1 MTTKTRLGVAAI
13 AASLAFVL
21 AACSGGSPSGA
32 ATSGTTSG
40 TTTARSTGSPASI
53 SASASATA
61 TFNDA
66 DVAFAQLMIVHHQG
80 AIQMADLAPSRA
92 QNQDVL
98 ALAARI
104 KAAQAPEIDQM
115 TSWLTAWGAAP
126 SMMSG
131 SATSGMGG
139 MDMGGMDMGGT
150 TSAAE
155 SSAMSMPGMMS
166 GDQMQ
171 QLESASGAAF
181 ASRMN
186 ARICD
191 SSTGSGTDPCAST
204 ASWNAR
210 TSNFAPSAASASRRR
225 RMIVISPSLKL
236 RAWPGQLM

>member
-21 AACSGGSPSGA
+21 AACSGGNPSGA

-40 TTTARSTGSPASI
+40 TTSARSTSSPASI

-61 TFNDA
+61 TATATFNDA
-66 DVAFAQLMIVHHQG
+66 DVAFAQMMIVHHQG

-181 ASRMN
+181 DKM
-186 ARICD
+186 
-191 SSTGSGTDPCAST
+191 
-204 ASWNAR
+204 
-210 TSNFAPSAASASRRR
+210 FLEL
-225 RMIVISPSLKL
+225 MIVHHQGAIEMAETEIADGSNPEAVALAQKIKSDQTAEIAEIQALL
-236 RAWPGQLM
+236 QTL

>member
-21 AACSGGSPSGA
+21 AACSGGNPSGA
-32 ATSGTTSG
+32 ATSGTTSD

-53 SASASATA
+53 SAGATA
-61 TFNDA
+61 TFNAA
-66 DVAFAQLMIVHHQG
+66 DVAFAQMMIVHHQG

-98 ALAARI
+98 ALASRI

-131 SATSGMGG
+131 AATSGMGG
-139 MDMGGMDMGGT
+139 MDHGGMDMGGT

-181 ASRMN
+181 DKM
-186 ARICD
+186 
-191 SSTGSGTDPCAST
+191 
-204 ASWNAR
+204 
-210 TSNFAPSAASASRRR
+210 FLEL
-225 RMIVISPSLKL
+225 MIVHHQGAVEMAETEIADGSNPEAVALAQKIKSDQTAEIAEIQALL
-236 RAWPGQLM
+236 QTL

>member
-53 SASASATA
+53 SAGATA
-61 TFNDA
+61 TFNAA
-66 DVAFAQLMIVHHQG
+66 DVAFAQMMIVHHQG

-98 ALAARI
+98 ALASRI

-131 SATSGMGG
+131 AATSGMGG
-139 MDMGGMDMGGT
+139 MDHGGMDMGGT

-181 ASRMN
+181 DKM
-186 ARICD
+186 
-191 SSTGSGTDPCAST
+191 
-204 ASWNAR
+204 
-210 TSNFAPSAASASRRR
+210 FLEL
-225 RMIVISPSLKL
+225 MIVHHQGAVEMAETEIADGSNPEAVALAQKIKSDQTAEIAEIQALL
-236 RAWPGQLM
+236 QTL

>member
-40 TTTARSTGSPASI
+40 TTRARSTSSPASI

-61 TFNDA
+61 TATATFNDA
-66 DVAFAQLMIVHHQG
+66 DVAFAQMMIVHHQG

-131 SATSGMGG
+131 STTSGTGGMDHGGMGG
-139 MDMGGMDMGGT
+139 A
-150 TSAAE
+150 TSAAG
-155 SSAMSMPGMMS
+155 SSMSMPGMMS

-181 ASRMN
+181 DKM
-186 ARICD
+186 
-191 SSTGSGTDPCAST
+191 
-204 ASWNAR
+204 
-210 TSNFAPSAASASRRR
+210 FLEL
-225 RMIVISPSLKL
+225 MIVHHQGAIEMAETEIADGSNPEAVALAQKIKSDQTAEIAEIQALL
-236 RAWPGQLM
+236 QTL

>member
-66 DVAFAQLMIVHHQG
+66 DVAFAQMMIVHHQG

-139 MDMGGMDMGGT
+139 MDHGGMGGA
-150 TSAAE
+150 TSAAG
-155 SSAMSMPGMMS
+155 SSMSMPGMMS

-181 ASRMN
+181 DKM
-186 ARICD
+186 
-191 SSTGSGTDPCAST
+191 
-204 ASWNAR
+204 
-210 TSNFAPSAASASRRR
+210 FLEL
-225 RMIVISPSLKL
+225 MIVHHQGAIEMAETEIADGSNPEAVALAQKIKSDQTAEIAEIQALL
-236 RAWPGQLM
+236 QTL

>member
-21 AACSGGSPSGA
+21 AACSGGNPSGA

-66 DVAFAQLMIVHHQG
+66 DVAFAQMMIVHHQG

-131 SATSGMGG
+131 STTSGTGGMDHGGMGG
-139 MDMGGMDMGGT
+139 A
-150 TSAAE
+150 TSAAG
-155 SSAMSMPGMMS
+155 SSMSMPGMMS

-181 ASRMN
+181 DKM
-186 ARICD
+186 
-191 SSTGSGTDPCAST
+191 
-204 ASWNAR
+204 
-210 TSNFAPSAASASRRR
+210 FLEL
-225 RMIVISPSLKL
+225 MIVHHQGAIEMAETEIADGSNPEAVALAQKIKSDQTAEIAEIQALL
-236 RAWPGQLM
+236 QTL

>member
-66 DVAFAQLMIVHHQG
+66 DVAFAQMMIVHHQG

-181 ASRMN
+181 DKM
-186 ARICD
+186 
-191 SSTGSGTDPCAST
+191 
-204 ASWNAR
+204 
-210 TSNFAPSAASASRRR
+210 FLEL
-225 RMIVISPSLKL
+225 MIVHHQGAVEMAETEIADGSNPEAVALAQKIKSDQTAEIAEIQALL
-236 RAWPGQLM
+236 QTL

>member
-1 MTTKTRLGVAAI
+1 MTTKTRLGVAAL
-13 AASLAFVL
+13 AASRAFVL

-66 DVAFAQLMIVHHQG
+66 DVAFAQMMIVHHQG

-98 ALAARI
+98 ALASRI

-115 TSWLTAWGAAP
+115 TSWLTAWGAAAP
-126 SMMSG
+126 SMMAG

-139 MDMGGMDMGGT
+139 MDHGGMDMGGT

-181 ASRMN
+181 DKM
-186 ARICD
+186 
-191 SSTGSGTDPCAST
+191 
-204 ASWNAR
+204 
-210 TSNFAPSAASASRRR
+210 FLEL
-225 RMIVISPSLKL
+225 MIVHHQGAIEMAETEIADGSNPEAVALAQKIKSDQTAEIAEIQALL
-236 RAWPGQLM
+236 QTL

>member
-40 TTTARSTGSPASI
+40 TTSARSTSSPASI

-61 TFNDA
+61 TATATFNDA
-66 DVAFAQLMIVHHQG
+66 DVAFAQMMIVHHQG

-131 SATSGMGG
+131 STTSGTGGMDHGGMGG
-139 MDMGGMDMGGT
+139 A
-150 TSAAE
+150 TSAAG
-155 SSAMSMPGMMS
+155 SSMSMPGMMS

-181 ASRMN
+181 DKM
-186 ARICD
+186 
-191 SSTGSGTDPCAST
+191 
-204 ASWNAR
+204 
-210 TSNFAPSAASASRRR
+210 FLEL
-225 RMIVISPSLKL
+225 MIVHHQGAIEMAETEIADGSNPEAVALAQKIKSDQTAEIAEIQALL
-236 RAWPGQLM
+236 QTL

>member
-66 DVAFAQLMIVHHQG
+66 DVAFAQMMIVHHQG

-131 SATSGMGG
+131 STTSGTGG
-139 MDMGGMDMGGT
+139 MDHGGMDMGGT

-181 ASRMN
+181 DKM
-186 ARICD
+186 
-191 SSTGSGTDPCAST
+191 
-204 ASWNAR
+204 
-210 TSNFAPSAASASRRR
+210 FLEL
-225 RMIVISPSLKL
+225 MIVHHQGAIEMAETEIADGSNPEAVALAQKIKSDQTAEIAEIQALL
-236 RAWPGQLM
+236 QTL

>member
-66 DVAFAQLMIVHHQG
+66 DVAFAQMMIVHHQG

-139 MDMGGMDMGGT
+139 MDMGGMDMGGMDMGGT

-181 ASRMN
+181 DKM
-186 ARICD
+186 
-191 SSTGSGTDPCAST
+191 
-204 ASWNAR
+204 
-210 TSNFAPSAASASRRR
+210 FLEL
-225 RMIVISPSLKL
+225 MIVHHQGAIEMAETEIADGSNPEAVALAQKIKSDQTAEIAEIQALL
-236 RAWPGQLM
+236 QTL

>member
-53 SASASATA
+53 SAAATA
-61 TFNDA
+61 TFNAA
-66 DVAFAQLMIVHHQG
+66 DVAFAQMMIVHHQG

-181 ASRMN
+181 DKM
-186 ARICD
+186 
-191 SSTGSGTDPCAST
+191 
-204 ASWNAR
+204 
-210 TSNFAPSAASASRRR
+210 FLEL
-225 RMIVISPSLKL
+225 MIVHHQGAVEMAETEIADGSNPEAVALAQKIKSDQTAEIAEIQALL
-236 RAWPGQLM
+236 QTL

>member
-66 DVAFAQLMIVHHQG
+66 DVAFAQMMIVHHQG

-115 TSWLTAWGAAP
+115 TSWLTAWGAAAP

-181 ASRMN
+181 DKM
-186 ARICD
+186 
-191 SSTGSGTDPCAST
+191 
-204 ASWNAR
+204 
-210 TSNFAPSAASASRRR
+210 FLEL
-225 RMIVISPSLKL
+225 MIVHHQGAVEMAETEIADGSNPEAVALAQKIKSDQTAEIAEIQALL
-236 RAWPGQLM
+236 QTL

>member
-1 MTTKTRLGVAAI
+1 M
-13 AASLAFVL
+13 
-21 AACSGGSPSGA
+21 
-32 ATSGTTSG
+32 
-40 TTTARSTGSPASI
+40 
-53 SASASATA
+53 
-61 TFNDA
+61 
-66 DVAFAQLMIVHHQG
+66 MIVHHQG

-139 MDMGGMDMGGT
+139 MDHGGMGGA
-150 TSAAE
+150 TSAAG
-155 SSAMSMPGMMS
+155 SSMSMPGMMS

-181 ASRMN
+181 DKM
-186 ARICD
+186 
-191 SSTGSGTDPCAST
+191 
-204 ASWNAR
+204 
-210 TSNFAPSAASASRRR
+210 FLEL
-225 RMIVISPSLKL
+225 MIVHHQGAIEMAETEIADGSNPEAVALAQKIKSDQTAEIAEIQALL
-236 RAWPGQLM
+236 QTL

>member
-66 DVAFAQLMIVHHQG
+66 DVAFAQMMIVHHQG

-131 SATSGMGG
+131 STTSGTGGMDHGGMGG
-139 MDMGGMDMGGT
+139 A
-150 TSAAE
+150 TSAAG
-155 SSAMSMPGMMS
+155 SSMSMPGMMS

-181 ASRMN
+181 DKM
-186 ARICD
+186 
-191 SSTGSGTDPCAST
+191 
-204 ASWNAR
+204 
-210 TSNFAPSAASASRRR
+210 FLEL
-225 RMIVISPSLKL
+225 MIVHHQGAIEMAETEIADGSNPEAVALAQKIKSDQTAEIAEIQALL
-236 RAWPGQLM
+236 QTL

>member
-21 AACSGGSPSGA
+21 AACSGGSQSGT
-32 ATSGTTSG
+32 ATSD

-53 SASASATA
+53 SAAATA
-61 TFNDA
+61 TFNAA
-66 DVAFAQLMIVHHQG
+66 DVAFAQMMIVHHQG

-98 ALAARI
+98 ALASRI

-115 TSWLTAWGAAP
+115 TSWLTAWGAAAP

-131 SATSGMGG
+131 SATSGTGG
-139 MDMGGMDMGGT
+139 MDHGGMDMGGT

-181 ASRMN
+181 DKM
-186 ARICD
+186 
-191 SSTGSGTDPCAST
+191 
-204 ASWNAR
+204 
-210 TSNFAPSAASASRRR
+210 FLEL
-225 RMIVISPSLKL
+225 MIVHHQGAVEMAETEIADGSNPEAVALAQKIKSDQTAEIAEIQALL
-236 RAWPGQLM
+236 QTL

>member
-61 TFNDA
+61 TFDDA
-66 DVAFAQLMIVHHQG
+66 DVAFAQMMIVHHQG

-181 ASRMN
+181 DKM
-186 ARICD
+186 
-191 SSTGSGTDPCAST
+191 
-204 ASWNAR
+204 
-210 TSNFAPSAASASRRR
+210 FLEL
-225 RMIVISPSLKL
+225 MIVHHQGAVEMAETEIADGSNPEAVALAQKIKSDQTAEIAEIQALL
-236 RAWPGQLM
+236 QTL

>member
-21 AACSGGSPSGA
+21 AACSGGNPSGA
-32 ATSGTTSG
+32 ATSGTTSD

-53 SASASATA
+53 SAGATA
-61 TFNDA
+61 TFNAA
-66 DVAFAQLMIVHHQG
+66 DVAFAQMMIVHHQG

-98 ALAARI
+98 ALASRI

-115 TSWLTAWGAAP
+115 TSWLTAWGAAAP

-131 SATSGMGG
+131 AATSGMGG
-139 MDMGGMDMGGT
+139 MDHGGMDMGGT

-181 ASRMN
+181 DKM
-186 ARICD
+186 
-191 SSTGSGTDPCAST
+191 
-204 ASWNAR
+204 
-210 TSNFAPSAASASRRR
+210 FLEL
-225 RMIVISPSLKL
+225 MIVHHQGAVEMAETEIADGSNPEAVALAQKIKSDQTAEIAEIQALL
-236 RAWPGQLM
+236 QTL

>member
-1 MTTKTRLGVAAI
+1 MTTKIRLGVAAI
-13 AASLAFVL
+13 AASLALVL
-21 AACSGGSPSGA
+21 AACSGASQSGT
-32 ATSGTTSG
+32 ATSGTTS
-40 TTTARSTGSPASI
+40 ARSTGSPTSI
-53 SASASATA
+53 SASATV

-66 DVAFAQLMIVHHQG
+66 DVAFAQMMIVHHQG

-115 TSWLTAWGAAP
+115 TAWLTAWGAAP

-139 MDMGGMDMGGT
+139 TAHGGMDMGGT
-150 TSAAE
+150 SSAAE
-155 SSAMSMPGMMS
+155 SSAVSMPGMMS

-181 ASRMN
+181 DKLFLELMVVHHQGAIEM
-186 ARICD
+186 AETEIAD
-191 SSTGSGTDPCAST
+191 GSNPEAVALAQKIKSDQT
-204 ASWNAR
+204 AEIAEMQALLQ
-210 TSNFAPSAASASRRR
+210 T
-225 RMIVISPSLKL
+225 L
-236 RAWPGQLM
+236 

>member
-66 DVAFAQLMIVHHQG
+66 DVAFAQMMIVHHQG

-115 TSWLTAWGAAP
+115 TSWLTAWGAAAP

-131 SATSGMGG
+131 SATSGMGGMDMGG

-181 ASRMN
+181 DKM
-186 ARICD
+186 
-191 SSTGSGTDPCAST
+191 
-204 ASWNAR
+204 
-210 TSNFAPSAASASRRR
+210 FLEL
-225 RMIVISPSLKL
+225 MIVHHQGAIEMAETEIADGSNPEAVALAQKIKSDQTAEIAEIQALL
-236 RAWPGQLM
+236 QTL

>member
-53 SASASATA
+53 SAAATA
-61 TFNDA
+61 TFNAA
-66 DVAFAQLMIVHHQG
+66 DVAFAQMMIVHHQG

-131 SATSGMGG
+131 SATSGTGG
-139 MDMGGMDMGGT
+139 MDHGGMDMGGT

-181 ASRMN
+181 DKM
-186 ARICD
+186 
-191 SSTGSGTDPCAST
+191 
-204 ASWNAR
+204 
-210 TSNFAPSAASASRRR
+210 FLEL
-225 RMIVISPSLKL
+225 MIVHHQGAIEMAETEIADGSNPEAVALAQKIKSDQTAEIAEIQALL
-236 RAWPGQLM
+236 QTL

>member
-21 AACSGGSPSGA
+21 AACSGGNPSGA

-40 TTTARSTGSPASI
+40 TTSARSTSSPASI

-61 TFNDA
+61 TATATFNDA
-66 DVAFAQLMIVHHQG
+66 DVAFAQMMIVHHQG

-115 TSWLTAWGAAP
+115 TSWLTAWGAAAP

-131 SATSGMGG
+131 SATSGTGG
-139 MDMGGMDMGGT
+139 MDHGGMDMGGT

-181 ASRMN
+181 DKM
-186 ARICD
+186 
-191 SSTGSGTDPCAST
+191 
-204 ASWNAR
+204 
-210 TSNFAPSAASASRRR
+210 FLEL
-225 RMIVISPSLKL
+225 MIVHHQGAVEMAETEIADGSNPEAVALAQKIKSDQTAEIAEIQALL
-236 RAWPGQLM
+236 QTL

>member
-21 AACSGGSPSGA
+21 AACSGGNPSGA

-40 TTTARSTGSPASI
+40 TTSARSTGSPASI
-53 SASASATA
+53 SASAAA

-66 DVAFAQLMIVHHQG
+66 DVAFAQMMIVHHQG

-115 TSWLTAWGAAP
+115 TSWLTAWGAAAP

-139 MDMGGMDMGGT
+139 MDHGGMDMGGT
-150 TSAAE
+150 TSVAE
-155 SSAMSMPGMMS
+155 SSVSMPGMMS

-171 QLESASGAAF
+171 QLEASGAAF
-181 ASRMN
+181 DKM
-186 ARICD
+186 
-191 SSTGSGTDPCAST
+191 
-204 ASWNAR
+204 
-210 TSNFAPSAASASRRR
+210 FLEL
-225 RMIVISPSLKL
+225 MIVHHQGAVEMAETEIADGSNPEAVALAQKIKSDQTAEIAEIQALL
-236 RAWPGQLM
+236 QTL

>member
-66 DVAFAQLMIVHHQG
+66 DVAFAQMMIVHHQG

-115 TSWLTAWGAAP
+115 TSWLTAWGAAAP

-131 SATSGMGG
+131 SATSGTGG
-139 MDMGGMDMGGT
+139 MDHGGMDMGGT

-181 ASRMN
+181 DKM
-186 ARICD
+186 
-191 SSTGSGTDPCAST
+191 
-204 ASWNAR
+204 
-210 TSNFAPSAASASRRR
+210 FLEL
-225 RMIVISPSLKL
+225 MIVHHQGAVEMAETEIADGSNPEAVALAQKIKSDQTAEIAEIQALL
-236 RAWPGQLM
+236 QTL

>member
-21 AACSGGSPSGA
+21 AACSGGTQSA
-32 ATSGTTSG
+32 TATSGTTS
-40 TTTARSTGSPASI
+40 ARSTDSSASI
-53 SASASATA
+53 SAGATA

-66 DVAFAQLMIVHHQG
+66 DVAFAQMMIVHHQG

-98 ALAARI
+98 ALASRI

-115 TSWLTAWGAAP
+115 TSWLTAWGAAAP

-139 MDMGGMDMGGT
+139 MDHGGGMDMGGT

-155 SSAMSMPGMMS
+155 SSVSMPGMMS
-166 GDQMQ
+166 EDQMQ

-181 ASRMN
+181 DQM
-186 ARICD
+186 
-191 SSTGSGTDPCAST
+191 
-204 ASWNAR
+204 
-210 TSNFAPSAASASRRR
+210 FLEL
-225 RMIVISPSLKL
+225 MIVHHQGAIEMAETEIADGSNPEAVALAQKIKSDQTAEIAEIQALL
-236 RAWPGQLM
+236 QTL

>member
-1 MTTKTRLGVAAI
+1 MATKTRLGVAAI

-21 AACSGGSPSGA
+21 AACSGGSQSGT
-32 ATSGTTSG
+32 ATSD

-53 SASASATA
+53 SAAATA
-61 TFNDA
+61 TFNAA
-66 DVAFAQLMIVHHQG
+66 DVAFAQMMIVHHQG

-139 MDMGGMDMGGT
+139 MDMGGMDMGGMDMGGT

-181 ASRMN
+181 DKM
-186 ARICD
+186 
-191 SSTGSGTDPCAST
+191 
-204 ASWNAR
+204 
-210 TSNFAPSAASASRRR
+210 FLEL
-225 RMIVISPSLKL
+225 MIVHHQGAVEMAETEIADGSNPEAVALAQKIKSDQTAEIAEIQALL
-236 RAWPGQLM
+236 QTL

>member
-40 TTTARSTGSPASI
+40 PTPARSTGSPASI

-66 DVAFAQLMIVHHQG
+66 DVAFAQMMIVHHQG

-139 MDMGGMDMGGT
+139 MDMGGMDMGGMDMGGT

-181 ASRMN
+181 DKM
-186 ARICD
+186 
-191 SSTGSGTDPCAST
+191 
-204 ASWNAR
+204 
-210 TSNFAPSAASASRRR
+210 FLEL
-225 RMIVISPSLKL
+225 MIVHHQGAIEMAETEIADGSNPEAVALAQKIKSDQTAEIAEIQALL
-236 RAWPGQLM
+236 QTL

>member
-21 AACSGGSPSGA
+21 AACSGGNPSGA

-40 TTTARSTGSPASI
+40 TTSARSTSSPASI

-61 TFNDA
+61 TATATFNDA
-66 DVAFAQLMIVHHQG
+66 DVAFAQMMIVHHQG

-131 SATSGMGG
+131 STTSGTGG
-139 MDMGGMDMGGT
+139 MDHGGMDMGGT

-181 ASRMN
+181 DKM
-186 ARICD
+186 
-191 SSTGSGTDPCAST
+191 
-204 ASWNAR
+204 
-210 TSNFAPSAASASRRR
+210 FLEL
-225 RMIVISPSLKL
+225 MIVHHQGAIEMAETEIADGSNPEAVALAQKIKSDQTAEIAEIQALL
-236 RAWPGQLM
+236 QTL

>member
-1 MTTKTRLGVAAI
+1 MTTKTRLGVAA
-13 AASLAFVL
+13 L
-21 AACSGGSPSGA
+21 AAARAIVVAGRPGGNPSGA

-40 TTTARSTGSPASI
+40 TTSARSTSSPASI

-61 TFNDA
+61 TATATFNDA
-66 DVAFAQLMIVHHQG
+66 DVAFAQMMIVHHQG

-131 SATSGMGG
+131 STTSGTGGMDHGGMGG
-139 MDMGGMDMGGT
+139 A
-150 TSAAE
+150 TSAAG
-155 SSAMSMPGMMS
+155 SSMSMPGMMS

-181 ASRMN
+181 DKM
-186 ARICD
+186 
-191 SSTGSGTDPCAST
+191 
-204 ASWNAR
+204 
-210 TSNFAPSAASASRRR
+210 FLEL
-225 RMIVISPSLKL
+225 MIVHHQGAIEMAETEIADGSNPEAVALAQKIKSDQTAEIAEIQALL
-236 RAWPGQLM
+236 QTL

>member
-66 DVAFAQLMIVHHQG
+66 DVAFAQMMIVHHQG

-139 MDMGGMDMGGT
+139 MDMGGMDMGGMDMGGT

-181 ASRMN
+181 DKM
-186 ARICD
+186 
-191 SSTGSGTDPCAST
+191 
-204 ASWNAR
+204 
-210 TSNFAPSAASASRRR
+210 FLEL
-225 RMIVISPSLKL
+225 MIVHHQGAVEMAETEIADGSNPEAVALAQKIKSDQTAEIAEIQALL
-236 RAWPGQLM
+236 QTL

>member
-21 AACSGGSPSGA
+21 AACSGGTQSA
-32 ATSGTTSG
+32 TATSDTTTTS
-40 TTTARSTGSPASI
+40 ARSTGSPASI
-53 SASASATA
+53 SAGATA
-61 TFNDA
+61 TFNAA
-66 DVAFAQLMIVHHQG
+66 DVAFAQMMIVHHQG

-98 ALAARI
+98 ALASRI

-115 TSWLTAWGAAP
+115 TSWLTAWGAAAP
-126 SMMSG
+126 SMMAG

-139 MDMGGMDMGGT
+139 MDHGGMDMGGT
-150 TSAAE
+150 ASVAE

-181 ASRMN
+181 DKM
-186 ARICD
+186 
-191 SSTGSGTDPCAST
+191 
-204 ASWNAR
+204 
-210 TSNFAPSAASASRRR
+210 FLEL
-225 RMIVISPSLKL
+225 MIVHHQGAVEMAETEIADGSNPEAVALAQKIKSDQTAEIAEIQALL
-236 RAWPGQLM
+236 QTL

>member
-21 AACSGGSPSGA
+21 AACSGGNPSGA

-40 TTTARSTGSPASI
+40 TTSARSTSSPASI

-66 DVAFAQLMIVHHQG
+66 DVAFAQMMIVHHQG

-139 MDMGGMDMGGT
+139 MDMGGMDMGGMDMGGT

-181 ASRMN
+181 DKM
-186 ARICD
+186 
-191 SSTGSGTDPCAST
+191 
-204 ASWNAR
+204 
-210 TSNFAPSAASASRRR
+210 FLEL
-225 RMIVISPSLKL
+225 MIVHHQGAIEMAETEIADGSNPEAVALAQKIKSDQTAEIAEIQALL
-236 RAWPGQLM
+236 QTL

>member
-21 AACSGGSPSGA
+21 AACSGGSQSGT

-40 TTTARSTGSPASI
+40 TTSARSTSSPASI

-61 TFNDA
+61 TATATFNDA
-66 DVAFAQLMIVHHQG
+66 DVAFAQMMIVHHQG

-115 TSWLTAWGAAP
+115 TSWLTAWGAAAP

-131 SATSGMGG
+131 SATSGTGG
-139 MDMGGMDMGGT
+139 MDHGGMDMGGT

-181 ASRMN
+181 DKM
-186 ARICD
+186 
-191 SSTGSGTDPCAST
+191 
-204 ASWNAR
+204 
-210 TSNFAPSAASASRRR
+210 FLEL
-225 RMIVISPSLKL
+225 MIVHHQGAVEMAETEIADGSNPEAVALAQKIKSDQTAEIAEIQALL
-236 RAWPGQLM
+236 QTL

>member
-66 DVAFAQLMIVHHQG
+66 DVAFAQMMIVHHQG

-92 QNQDVL
+92 QNQDVR

-139 MDMGGMDMGGT
+139 MDMGGMDMGGMDMGGT

-181 ASRMN
+181 DKM
-186 ARICD
+186 
-191 SSTGSGTDPCAST
+191 
-204 ASWNAR
+204 
-210 TSNFAPSAASASRRR
+210 FLEL
-225 RMIVISPSLKL
+225 MIVHHQGAIEMAETEIADGSNPEAVALAQKIKSDQTAEIAEIQALL
-236 RAWPGQLM
+236 QTL

>member
-1 MTTKTRLGVAAI
+1 MTTRTRLGVAAI

-21 AACSGGSPSGA
+21 AACSGGNPSGA
-32 ATSGTTSG
+32 ATSGTTS
-40 TTTARSTGSPASI
+40 ARSTSSPASI

-61 TFNDA
+61 TATATFNDA
-66 DVAFAQLMIVHHQG
+66 DVAFAQMMIVHHQG

-92 QNQDVL
+92 QNQEIL

-131 SATSGMGG
+131 STTSGTGGTGG
-139 MDMGGMDMGGT
+139 MDHGGMDIGGT

-181 ASRMN
+181 DKM
-186 ARICD
+186 
-191 SSTGSGTDPCAST
+191 
-204 ASWNAR
+204 
-210 TSNFAPSAASASRRR
+210 FLEL
-225 RMIVISPSLKL
+225 MIVHHQGAIEMAETEIADGSNPEAVALAQKIKSDQTAEIAEIQALL
-236 RAWPGQLM
+236 QTL

>member
-66 DVAFAQLMIVHHQG
+66 DVAFAQMMIVHHQG

-139 MDMGGMDMGGT
+139 MDMGGMDMNG
-150 TSAAE
+150 
-155 SSAMSMPGMMS
+155 MSQEEMMTQLDGMS
-166 GDQMQ
+166 GADFDQAFLEAMIAHHEGAIGMSEQ
-171 QLESASGAAF
+171 QLADGQNPDAVTLAEKIIDDQQTEITE
-181 ASRMN
+181 MQE
-186 ARICD
+186 IL
-191 SSTGSGTDPCAST
+191 
-204 ASWNAR
+204 
-210 TSNFAPSAASASRRR
+210 TS
-225 RMIVISPSLKL
+225 L
-236 RAWPGQLM
+236 

>member
-21 AACSGGSPSGA
+21 AACSGGNPSGA

-40 TTTARSTGSPASI
+40 TTSARSTSSPASI

-66 DVAFAQLMIVHHQG
+66 DVAFAQMMIVHHQG

-131 SATSGMGG
+131 STTSGTGG
-139 MDMGGMDMGGT
+139 MDHGGMDMGGT

-181 ASRMN
+181 DKM
-186 ARICD
+186 
-191 SSTGSGTDPCAST
+191 
-204 ASWNAR
+204 
-210 TSNFAPSAASASRRR
+210 FLEL
-225 RMIVISPSLKL
+225 MIVHHQGAIEMAETEIADGSNPEAVALAQKIKSDQTAEIAEIQALL
-236 RAWPGQLM
+236 QTL

>member
-21 AACSGGSPSGA
+21 AACSGGNPSGA

-40 TTTARSTGSPASI
+40 TTSARSTSSPASI

-61 TFNDA
+61 TATATFNDA
-66 DVAFAQLMIVHHQG
+66 DVAFAQMMIVHHQG

-131 SATSGMGG
+131 STTSGTGGMDHGGMGG
-139 MDMGGMDMGGT
+139 A
-150 TSAAE
+150 TSAAG
-155 SSAMSMPGMMS
+155 SSMSMPGMMS

-181 ASRMN
+181 DKM
-186 ARICD
+186 
-191 SSTGSGTDPCAST
+191 
-204 ASWNAR
+204 
-210 TSNFAPSAASASRRR
+210 FLEL
-225 RMIVISPSLKL
+225 MIVHHQGAIEMAETEIADGSNPEAVALAQKIKSDQTAEIAEIQALL
-236 RAWPGQLM
+236 QTL